1 MAWMVAKWVGET
13 RVSQSSKRGTP
24 LQYPGFATPPTQLA
38 TIKHNGTMKFTRTQ
52 WVLCALLVAGILTLV
67 IFSRRGKPVEVA
79 VVTQGPMVQSVVTTG
94 RVATVARID
103 IASQSTARIEAILVR
118 EGDTVQARQVLVR
131 LRDDEATANL
141 TQARAAVA
149 EAHGRIRQLTTVQEP
164 VSAQQ
169 LEQARAA
176 DTQAVRE
183 LERARDLLKQG
194 FVSQS
199 RVDDAQRAATASAA
213 AVRAASAQAAGN
225 GGDGAEATMAQ
236 SRLEQA
242 LAAAQAAVTR
252 LDQLSLRAP
261 AAGTIISRAADPGD
275 TAQIGRAI
283 LTLVIGDE
291 TRIQASVDE
300 KNLGYLRLGQTA
312 RATADAYPK
321 RPFDATLTY
330 IAPAVDAQRGTVD
343 LKLRVDKAV
352 DFLRPDMTVSV
363 EIMTA
368 QEASALKLPSD
379 AVRRDAAGNVY
390 ALVNRDGLAEKV
402 GLTLGLQGIGTTQIV
417 KGLAAGDRVITPN
430 TTVEE
435 GDRVREQRQR

>member
-1 MAWMVAKWVGET
+1 
-13 RVSQSSKRGTP
+13 
-24 LQYPGFATPPTQLA
+24 
-38 TIKHNGTMKFTRTQ
+38 MKFTRTQ
-52 WVLCALLVAGILTLV
+52 WIVLALVVAGILTLTL
-67 IFSRRGKPVEVA
+67 FSRRGKPVEVV
-79 VVTQGPMVQSVVTTG
+79 VVTQGPLVQSVVTTG
-94 RVATVARID
+94 RIASVARND

-149 EAHGRIRQLTTVQEP
+149 EARARMRQLATVQEP

-176 DTQAVRE
+176 ETQAARE
-183 LERARDLLKQG
+183 LDRARDLLKQG

-225 GGDGAEATMAQ
+225 EGSGAEHAMAQ

-242 LAAAQAAVTR
+242 LAAEKAAATR

-261 AAGTIISRAADPGD
+261 AAGTIIGRFADPGD
-275 TAQIGRAI
+275 TAQAGRAI
-283 LTLVIGDE
+283 LSLVSGDE
-291 TRIQASVDE
+291 TRIQTSVDE
-300 KNLGYLRLGQTA
+300 KNLGYLKLGQAA
-312 RATADAYPK
+312 RATTDAYPQ

-343 LKLRVDKAV
+343 LKLRVDKTQ
-352 DFLRPDMTVSV
+352 DTLRPDMTVSV

-368 QEASALKLPSD
+368 QEPQALRLPSD
-379 AVRRDAAGNVY
+379 AVRRDAAGGAY
-390 ALVNRDGLAEKV
+390 ALVNRDGRAEKV
-402 GLTLGLQGIGTTQIV
+402 ALTLGLQGIGTTQV
-417 KGLAAGDRVITPN
+417 VAGLAAGDRVITPS
-430 TTVEE
+430 TAVDA

>member
-1 MAWMVAKWVGET
+1 MCQCT
-13 RVSQSSKRGTP
+13 IR
-24 LQYPGFATPPTQLA
+24 PTA
-38 TIKHNGTMKFTRTQ
+38 IKHNRAMKFTRTQ
-52 WVLCALLVAGILTLV
+52 WVLLAVLVVGILGLT
-67 IFSRRGKPVEVA
+67 IFYSRRGKAVEVV

-94 RVATVARID
+94 RIASVARND

-118 EGDTVQARQVLVR
+118 EGDAVQARQVLVR

-141 TQARAAVA
+141 AQAKAAVA
-149 EAHGRIRQLTTVQEP
+149 EARGKIRQLATVQEP
-164 VSAQQ
+164 VSIHQ

-213 AVRAASAQAAGN
+213 AMRSAAAQAAGN
-225 GGDGAEATMAQ
+225 HSHGAEAVLAQ

-242 LAAAQAAVTR
+242 LAAEKAAATR
-252 LDQLSLRAP
+252 LDQLSLRSP
-261 AAGTIISRAADPGD
+261 AAGTVISRAADPGD

-283 LTLVIGDE
+283 LTLVSGDE

-300 KNLGYLRLGQTA
+300 KNLGYLKLNQAA
-312 RATADAYPK
+312 RATADAYPE
-321 RPFDATLTY
+321 RPFDAVLTY

-352 DFLRPDMTVSV
+352 DYMRPDMTVSV
-363 EIMTA
+363 EIITA
-368 QEASALKLPSD
+368 QEPNAIKIPTD
-379 AVRRDAAGNVY
+379 AVRRDANGAVY
-390 ALVNRDGLAEKV
+390 ALMSRDGRAVKV
-402 GLTLGLQGIGTTQIV
+402 SLTLGLRGIGSTQVV
-417 KGLAAGDRVITPN
+417 KGLAAGDRVISP
-430 TTVEE
+430 TTSADD
-435 GDRVREQRQR
+435 GDRVREQSQR

>member
-1 MAWMVAKWVGET
+1 
-13 RVSQSSKRGTP
+13 
-24 LQYPGFATPPTQLA
+24 
-38 TIKHNGTMKFTRTQ
+38 MKFTRTQ
-52 WVLCALLVAGILTLV
+52 WVLLAVLVVGILGLT
-67 IFSRRGKPVEVA
+67 IFYSRRGKAVEVV

-94 RVATVARID
+94 RIASVARND

-118 EGDTVQARQVLVR
+118 EGDAVQARQVLVR

-141 TQARAAVA
+141 AQAKAAVA
-149 EAHGRIRQLTTVQEP
+149 EARGKIRQLATVQEP
-164 VSAQQ
+164 VSIHQ

-213 AVRAASAQAAGN
+213 AMRSAAAQAAGN
-225 GGDGAEATMAQ
+225 HSHGAEAVLAQ

-242 LAAAQAAVTR
+242 LAAEKAAATR
-252 LDQLSLRAP
+252 LDQLSLRSP
-261 AAGTIISRAADPGD
+261 AAGTVISRAADPGD

-283 LTLVIGDE
+283 LTLVSGDE

-300 KNLGYLRLGQTA
+300 KNLGYLKLNQAA
-312 RATADAYPK
+312 RATADAYPE
-321 RPFDATLTY
+321 RPFDAVLTY

-352 DFLRPDMTVSV
+352 DYLRPDMTVSV
-363 EIMTA
+363 EIITA
-368 QEASALKLPSD
+368 QEPNAIKIPTD
-379 AVRRDAAGNVY
+379 AVRRDANGAVY
-390 ALVNRDGLAEKV
+390 ALVSRDGRAEKIS
-402 GLTLGLQGIGTTQIV
+402 LTLGLHGIGSTQVV
-417 KGLAAGDRVITPN
+417 KGLAVGDRVITPN
-430 TTVEE
+430 TSAED
-435 GDRVREQRQR
+435 GDRVRELSQR

>member
-1 MAWMVAKWVGET
+1 
-13 RVSQSSKRGTP
+13 
-24 LQYPGFATPPTQLA
+24 
-38 TIKHNGTMKFTRTQ
+38 MKFTRTQ
-52 WVLCALLVAGILTLV
+52 WILLAVLVAGIIGLT
-67 IFSRRGKPVEVA
+67 IFYSRRGKAVEVV

-94 RVATVARID
+94 RIASVARND

-118 EGDTVQARQVLVR
+118 EGDTVQTGQVLVR
-131 LRDDEATANL
+131 LRDDEASANL

-149 EAHGRIRQLTTVQEP
+149 EARGKIRQLTTVQEP

-176 DTQAVRE
+176 DAQAVRE

-213 AVRAASAQAAGN
+213 AVRGATAQAAGN
-225 GGDGAEATMAQ
+225 DSSGAEAALAQ

-242 LAAAQAAVTR
+242 QAAEKAAATR
-252 LDQLSLRAP
+252 LDQLSLRSP
-261 AAGTIISRAADPGD
+261 AAGTVISRAADPGD

-283 LTLVIGDE
+283 LTLVSGDE

-300 KNLGYLRLGQTA
+300 KNLGYLKLNQAA
-312 RATADAYPK
+312 RATADAYPE
-321 RPFDATLTY
+321 RPFDAVLTF

-352 DFLRPDMTVSV
+352 DYLRPDMTVSV
-363 EIMTA
+363 EIITA
-368 QEASALKLPSD
+368 QEPKAIKLPTD
-379 AVRRDAAGNVY
+379 AVRRDANGAVY
-390 ALVNRDGLAEKV
+390 ALVNRDGRAEKV
-402 GLTLGLQGIGTTQIV
+402 NLTLGLRGIGSTQVV
-417 KGLAAGDRVITPN
+417 KGLAAGDRVITP
-430 TTVEE
+430 TTSADE
-435 GDRVREQRQR
+435 GDRVREQSQR

>member
-1 MAWMVAKWVGET
+1 
-13 RVSQSSKRGTP
+13 
-24 LQYPGFATPPTQLA
+24 
-38 TIKHNGTMKFTRTQ
+38 MKFTRTQ
-52 WVLCALLVAGILTLV
+52 WVLLAVLVVGILGLT
-67 IFSRRGKPVEVA
+67 IFYSRRGKAVEVV

-94 RVATVARID
+94 RIASVARND

-118 EGDTVQARQVLVR
+118 EGDAVQARQVLVR

-141 TQARAAVA
+141 AQAKAAVA
-149 EAHGRIRQLTTVQEP
+149 EARGKIRQLATVQEP
-164 VSAQQ
+164 VSIHQ

-213 AVRAASAQAAGN
+213 AMRSAAAQAAGN
-225 GGDGAEATMAQ
+225 HSHGAEAVLAQ

-242 LAAAQAAVTR
+242 LAAEKAAATR
-252 LDQLSLRAP
+252 LDQLSLRSP
-261 AAGTIISRAADPGD
+261 AAGTVISRAADPGD

-283 LTLVIGDE
+283 LTLVSGDE

-300 KNLGYLRLGQTA
+300 KNLSYLKLNQAA
-312 RATADAYPK
+312 RATADAYPE
-321 RPFDATLTY
+321 RPFDAVLTY

-352 DFLRPDMTVSV
+352 DYLRPDMTVSV
-363 EIMTA
+363 EIITA
-368 QEASALKLPSD
+368 QEPNAIKIPTD
-379 AVRRDAAGNVY
+379 AVRRDANGAVY
-390 ALVNRDGLAEKV
+390 ALVSRDGRAEKIS
-402 GLTLGLQGIGTTQIV
+402 LTLGLHGIGSTQVV
-417 KGLAAGDRVITPN
+417 KGLAAGDRVITP
-430 TTVEE
+430 TTSADD
-435 GDRVREQRQR
+435 GDRVREKSQR